1 MQRTLFNKHNIFF
14 SFITFLGILQNAT
27 VFSALALKTE
37 TSDKIEIYKTSDGA
51 TDILVNSE
59 IVEIVDATSN
69 FNGVKLER
77 SVGDEESVVNFLI
90 VFESEDLS
98 VSVDVSSDLLNVLVM
113 ISGERY
119 KGITIYLELPDIVC
133 LMINLTLLNSIANEN
148 FQKRSLIFFLY
159 KSRIKEKEQWVTYTS
174 SVYFPMLR
182 LIVLLTRFL
191 FEFRSFKKKPWPQL
205 NLFYLLF

>member
-1 MQRTLFNKHNIFF
+1 M
-14 SFITFLGILQNAT
+14 
-27 VFSALALKTE
+27 ALKTE

-59 IVEIVDATSN
+59 IVEIVDATSK

-119 KGITIYLELPDIVC
+119 KGSTIYRELPDIVC
-133 LMINLTLLNSIANEN
+133 LMINLTLLNQFANKIYEN
-148 FQKRSLIFFLY
+148 KC
-159 KSRIKEKEQWVTYTS
+159 RIKEKEQLVTYPS

-182 LIVLLTRFL
+182 LKVLLTR
-191 FEFRSFKKKPWPQL
+191 
-205 NLFYLLF
+205 LLF

>member
-1 MQRTLFNKHNIFF
+1 M
-14 SFITFLGILQNAT
+14 
-27 VFSALALKTE
+27 ALKTE

-119 KGITIYLELPDIVC
+119 KGSTIHRELPDIVC
-133 LMINLTLLNSIANEN
+133 LMINLTLLNSIANE
-148 FQKRSLIFFLY
+148 I
-159 KSRIKEKEQWVTYTS
+159 
-174 SVYFPMLR
+174 
-182 LIVLLTRFL
+182 
-191 FEFRSFKKKPWPQL
+191 
-205 NLFYLLF
+205 

>member
-133 LMINLTLLNSIANEN
+133 LMINFTLLNSIANEN

>member
-1 MQRTLFNKHNIFF
+1 M
-14 SFITFLGILQNAT
+14 
-27 VFSALALKTE
+27 KTE

-59 IVEIVDATSN
+59 IVEIVDATSK

-90 VFESEDLS
+90 VFESDDLS

-119 KGITIYLELPDIVC
+119 KGSTIYRELPDIVC
-133 LMINLTLLNSIANEN
+133 LMIHLTLLNQFANE
-148 FQKRSLIFFLY
+148 I
-159 KSRIKEKEQWVTYTS
+159 
-174 SVYFPMLR
+174 
-182 LIVLLTRFL
+182 
-191 FEFRSFKKKPWPQL
+191 
-205 NLFYLLF
+205 

>member
-1 MQRTLFNKHNIFF
+1 MIIYIYFSVGITFCATNFFLTNITF
-14 SFITFLGILQNAT
+14 SSSHTFLGILQNAT

-77 SVGDEESVVNFLI
+77 SVGDDESVVNFLI
-90 VFESEDLS
+90 VFENEDLS
-98 VSVDVSSDLLNVLVM
+98 VSVDVSADLLNVLVM

-119 KGITIYLELPDIVC
+119 KGITIYLELPDI
-133 LMINLTLLNSIANEN
+133 
-148 FQKRSLIFFLY
+148 
-159 KSRIKEKEQWVTYTS
+159 
-174 SVYFPMLR
+174 
-182 LIVLLTRFL
+182 
-191 FEFRSFKKKPWPQL
+191 
-205 NLFYLLF
+205 

>member
-1 MQRTLFNKHNIFF
+1 M
-14 SFITFLGILQNAT
+14 
-27 VFSALALKTE
+27 ALKTE

-59 IVEIVDATSN
+59 IVEIVDATSK

-119 KGITIYLELPDIVC
+119 KGSTIHLELPDIVC
-133 LMINLTLLNSIANEN
+133 LMINLTLLNQFANKIYEN
-148 FQKRSLIFFLY
+148 KC
-159 KSRIKEKEQWVTYTS
+159 RIKEKGAISNISIQCIFSNAKTKSLVNKIM
-174 SVYFPMLR
+174 F
-182 LIVLLTRFL
+182 
-191 FEFRSFKKKPWPQL
+191 
-205 NLFYLLF
+205 

>member
-148 FQKRSLIFFLY
+148 FPPKNLIHFFY
-159 KSRIKEKEQWVTYTS
+159 KNKCRIKEREQ
-174 SVYFPMLR
+174 
-182 LIVLLTRFL
+182 
-191 FEFRSFKKKPWPQL
+191 
-205 NLFYLLF
+205 